1 MPWIRFTADFD
12 FRPSRRLTLAY
23 RAGMTLLVPTAAAEA
38 AEAAGAG
45 RRVARPNRPR
55 AGDEHERP

>member
-12 FRPSRRLTLAY
+12 YRPSRRLTLAY
-23 RAGMTLLVPTAAAEA
+23 REGATLLVPTAAALA

-45 RRVARPNRPR
+45 RCVPRPK
-55 AGDEHERP
+55 AKHERP

>member
-1 MPWIRFTADFD
+1 MPWFRFTADFD

-23 RAGMTLLVPTAAAEA
+23 RAGATLLVPAAAAEA

-45 RRVARPNRPR
+45 RRVPKPGPR
-55 AGDEHERP
+55 AGDDHERP

>member
-1 MPWIRFTADFD
+1 MPWIHFTADFD

-23 RAGMTLLVPTAAAEA
+23 REGTTQLVPTAAALA

-45 RRVARPNRPR
+45 RRVSKPEEVR
-55 AGDEHERP
+55 HERT

>member
-1 MPWIRFTADFD
+1 MMPWFAFTADFD

-23 RAGMTLLVPTAAAEA
+23 RAGATLLVPTATAEA

-45 RRVARPNRPR
+45 RCVPKPKDDHN
-55 AGDEHERP
+55 ERP

>member
-1 MPWIRFTADFD
+1 MPWFRFTADFD

-23 RAGMTLLVPTAAAEA
+23 RAGATLLVPTAAAEA

-45 RRVARPNRPR
+45 RRMPKPSPRPED
-55 AGDEHERP
+55 GHERP